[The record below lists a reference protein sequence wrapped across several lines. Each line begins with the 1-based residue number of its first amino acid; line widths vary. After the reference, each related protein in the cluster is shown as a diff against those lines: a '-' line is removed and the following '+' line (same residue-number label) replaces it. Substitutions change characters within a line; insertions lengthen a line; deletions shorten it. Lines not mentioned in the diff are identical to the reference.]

1 MPSNNKNIIGDLRGK
16 FDPHYKLASNVEG
29 IQKGLGIEV
38 AKIHKTLSKSFVTQ
52 RKTLTRVIG
61 LEKKVSDNETRISNL
76 ADVAIKIGEEQA
88 ERKKAIE

>member
-38 AKIHKTLSKSFVTQ
+38 AQIQDFK
-52 RKTLTRVIG
+52 
-61 LEKKVSDNETRISNL
+61 
-76 ADVAIKIGEEQA
+76 
-88 ERKKAIE
+88 